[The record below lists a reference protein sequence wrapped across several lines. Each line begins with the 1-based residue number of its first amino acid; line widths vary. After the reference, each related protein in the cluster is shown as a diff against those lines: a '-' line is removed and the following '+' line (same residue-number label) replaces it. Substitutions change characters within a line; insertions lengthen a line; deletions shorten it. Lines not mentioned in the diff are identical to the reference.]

1 MILKQT
7 KGHQIYNDNVDHVG
21 LAMQSYNHAKFERSC
36 CDGVRKKSSSFFFQQ
51 GNMSI
56 ISLDYMRKNKQ
67 TNEDPP
73 PPNNNNNKQTTTT
86 NSGVFMVHLNV
97 VNNRVQ
103 SLKLIG

>member
-1 MILKQT
+1 MFVLQRARIQNMQFAVDISDTPVILKQT

-56 ISLDYMRKNKQ
+56 TPLEHVPK
-67 TNEDPP
+67 
-73 PPNNNNNKQTTTT
+73 
-86 NSGVFMVHLNV
+86 
-97 VNNRVQ
+97 
-103 SLKLIG
+103 